1 MGRIIKRYGNRKL
14 YDTRESRYITLEEIA
29 GYVRDGEDVTVIEN
43 ETGADQTS
51 VAFAQIILEEER
63 RKGGILSV
71 PLLRTLIRDGEQA
84 IRSFTEGMGRGV
96 SAISDLGEFATRHVQ
111 SLVGL
116 GGGEGLG
123 NGAAKEDHKPI
134 E

>member
-1 MGRIIKRYGNRKL
+1 MGRIVKRYGNRKL
-14 YDTRESRYITLEEIA
+14 YDTRESRYITLDEIA

-43 ETGADQTS
+43 ETGADQTA

-63 RKGGILSV
+63 RKGGILSI

-84 IRSFTEGMGRGV
+84 VRAITEGMGRGV
-96 SAISDLGEFATRHVQ
+96 SAIGDLGEFATRRVQ

-116 GGGEGLG
+116 GDGLG

>member
-14 YDTRESRYITLEEIA
+14 YDTRESRYITLDEIA

-84 IRSFTEGMGRGV
+84 LRAFAEGLGRGV
-96 SAISDLGEFATRHVQ
+96 SAIGGLGEFAAQRVQ

-116 GGGEGLG
+116 GDGLG
-123 NGAAKEDHKPI
+123 NGSAKEDHKTL